1 MPKLIFDPIHK
12 FIEINDKCLKIID
25 TPEFQ
30 RLRNIKQLGACEYVF
45 PGATHNRFSHSLG
58 VFYLASKLINNL
70 KNNQPELNISD
81 DDIECV
87 EIAGLCHDLGH
98 GPFSHCFDNHCV
110 NNLDTNLKFHEYRSC
125 EILKLISIKYNI
137 KLNLKKINNM
147 IIPPENNKNFLY
159 NIVCN
164 NISGIDVDK
173 FDYIARDT
181 YFTGLDYS
189 FDCSRILKYCKVI
202 ENELCFSE
210 KLAFNIYELF
220 RIRYRLHKEIYN
232 HPVVSSIEFMISD
245 YLKQLNIKL
254 NKIEDFCKLDDT
266 IINNTNI
273 LNNIYNRNL
282 YKLKYEENFKI
293 EFPKNKFKIN
303 NNEIIQELKLGLNNK
318 NINPIDNIQFYKE
331 NIKVVLDKNQVS
343 HLISE
348 SNTEYIIRIF
358 TKKNNGLIKEK
369 KDII

>member
-1 MPKLIFDPIHK
+1 MSKSIYDPIHG
-12 FIEINDKCLKIID
+12 FIEVNKKCIKIID

-30 RLRNIKQLGACEYVF
+30 RLRNIKQLGACEFVF

-58 VFYLASKLINNL
+58 VYHLASKLINSL
-70 KNNQPELNISD
+70 KTNQPELNISE

-98 GPFSHCFDNHCV
+98 GPFSHCFDNNCV
-110 NNLDTNLKFHEYRSC
+110 NNFEGNLKYHEYRSC
-125 EILKLISIKYNI
+125 KILELISNKYNI
-137 KLNLKKINNM
+137 NINLEKIYKM
-147 IIPPENNKNFLY
+147 IIPKDTKHFLY

-189 FDCSRILKYCKVI
+189 FNCSRILKNCKVI
-202 ENELCFSE
+202 DNELCFLN

-245 YLKQLNIKL
+245 YLKELNYKL
-254 NKIEDFCKLDDT
+254 DKIEEFCKLDDN
-266 IINNTNI
+266 IINNTEI
-273 LNNIYNRNL
+273 INNIYSRKL
-282 YKLKYEENFKI
+282 YKLKTEKI
-293 EFPKNKFKIN
+293 YKNKFPDLKIEKN
-303 NNEIIQELKLGLNNK
+303 TNEFIQKLKIGLNSINL
-318 NINPIDNIQFYKE
+318 NPIDNIQFYKN
-331 NIKVVLDKNQVS
+331 NIKISLTKENVS
-343 HLISE
+343 HLIPDTS
-348 SNTEYIIRIF
+348 TEYILRVY
-358 TKKNNGLIKEK
+358 KK
-369 KDII
+369 

>member
-1 MPKLIFDPIHK
+1 MNKCIYDPIHG
-12 FIEINDKCLKIID
+12 FIEVNKTCLKIID

-58 VFYLASKLINNL
+58 VYYLSSKLIKNL
-70 KNNQPELNISD
+70 KINQPELNISE
-81 DDIECV
+81 DDIECI

-98 GPFSHCFDNHCV
+98 GPFSHCFDNHCI
-110 NNLDTNLKFHEYRSC
+110 NELKGDLKYHEYRSC
-125 EILKLISIKYNI
+125 KILELISKKYNI
-137 KLNLKKINNM
+137 NINLEKIYKM
-147 IIPPENNKNFLY
+147 IIPKDTKNFLY

-189 FDCSRILKYCKVI
+189 FDCRRILKNCKVI
-202 ENELCFSE
+202 DNELCFSN

-232 HPVVSSIEFMISD
+232 HSVVSSIEFMISD

-254 NKIEDFCKLDDT
+254 DNMEEFCKLDDT
-266 IINNTNI
+266 IINNT
-273 LNNIYNRNL
+273 
-282 YKLKYEENFKI
+282 
-293 EFPKNKFKIN
+293 
-303 NNEIIQELKLGLNNK
+303 EII
-318 NINPIDNIQFYKE
+318 
-331 NIKVVLDKNQVS
+331 
-343 HLISE
+343 
-348 SNTEYIIRIF
+348 
-358 TKKNNGLIKEK
+358 KKNL
-369 KDII
+369 